1 MVKLRKG
8 WGGMYLRTYLQKRP
22 ADPFQT
28 KSFYMLE
35 NAKKPAL
42 LFFSRALRGYVLV
55 LTHWPGPDT
64 TVLPRL
70 IIGLLVF
77 CAPLYP
83 GVPTTSRLCLLLK
96 GEDPSYLCASS
107 VRGVRHDRLLCVGDE
122 NYFK

>member
-1 MVKLRKG
+1 MFCRKG
-8 WGGMYLRTYLQKRP
+8 QPIHFRQ
-22 ADPFQT
+22 

-70 IIGLLVF
+70 IIGLLFV
-77 CAPLYP
+77 
-83 GVPTTSRLCLLLK
+83 
-96 GEDPSYLCASS
+96 
-107 VRGVRHDRLLCVGDE
+107 VRHLVQACALPIGFACFF
-122 NYFK
+122 FKEKDP

>member
-1 MVKLRKG
+1 MSVRCKIGCNDAQTGRETFVFAKSSRNAARAEKG
-8 WGGMYLRTYLQKRP
+8 MTRCFAEKASRSIS
-22 ADPFQT
+22 D

-70 IIGLLVF
+70 IIGLLLF
-77 CAPLYP
+77 
-83 GVPTTSRLCLLLK
+83 
-96 GEDPSYLCASS
+96 
-107 VRGVRHDRLLCVGDE
+107 VRHLVQAWALPIGFACF
-122 NYFK
+122 FKEKDP